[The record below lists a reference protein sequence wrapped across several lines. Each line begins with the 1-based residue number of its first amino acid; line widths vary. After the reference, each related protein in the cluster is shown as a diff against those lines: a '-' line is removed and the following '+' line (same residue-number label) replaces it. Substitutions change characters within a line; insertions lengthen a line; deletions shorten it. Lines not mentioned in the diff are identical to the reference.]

1 MCDVESNCSCLR
13 LTEFQNSIK
22 FQPLWHV
29 LRRIN
34 KAENRSTQKKY
45 KSFSKIEKKKKGK
58 KNVLLSVSS
67 NINFPVHDSARNS
80 WQGERTWLGAEIK
93 TGLRTF
99 QSIN

>member
-45 KSFSKIEKKKKGK
+45 KSFSKIEKKKGK
-58 KNVLLSVSS
+58 KKSLTFSEQQHQFPSS
-67 NINFPVHDSARNS
+67 R
-80 WQGERTWLGAEIK
+80 QRQK
-93 TGLRTF
+93 
-99 QSIN
+99 